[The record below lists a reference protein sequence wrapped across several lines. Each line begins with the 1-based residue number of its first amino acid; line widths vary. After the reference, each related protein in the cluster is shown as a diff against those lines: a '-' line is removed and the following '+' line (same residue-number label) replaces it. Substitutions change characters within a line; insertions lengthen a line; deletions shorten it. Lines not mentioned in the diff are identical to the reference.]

1 MKLVE
6 LLKQWRASAK
16 LEDRAAIWHEML
28 SLYTDQVF
36 SIGIVNATLQPVVTS
51 AKLAQHARDRPL
63 RLRSDLLSRRLH
75 AGHVLARRRPDDA
88 ALHPLAHRRDGADPA
103 DHLGAG
109 LHHHRAAARRL
120 FRKLHR
126 RARAAGEGVD
136 QEQIDILRK
145 QYGFDQPPVLR
156 YFHWVGG
163 MLHGDFGY
171 SFEYQLPV
179 SDVVGDRLWLTVLV
193 SFVTIIFTWLIAF
206 PIGMYSATHQ
216 YSWGDYGLTFLGLL
230 GIAIPNFM
238 LALILMYFANIWFG
252 TSIGHLMDPKYL
264 NEPMSWAKAK
274 SILEHL
280 WIPVI
285 IVGTA
290 GTAGMIRRLRANL
303 LDELQKQY
311 VMTARAKGLHPFK
324 TLVKYPLRMALNFF
338 ISDIGSILPAIISG
352 AEITAIVLSLET
364 TGPMLIKALQSQDM
378 YLAGSFLMFL
388 AFLTVIGVLISDLAL
403 ALLDPRIRLQGGST
417 K

>member
-1 MKLVE
+1 MLRYIIWRIAAMVPTLVLISMLVFTIIE
-6 LLKQWRASAK
+6 LPPGDYFESYAAELRAQGENADM
-16 LEDRAAIWHEML
+16 DRL
-28 SLYTDQVF
+28 NQ
-36 SIGIVNATLQPVVTS
+36 
-51 AKLAQHARDRPL
+51 L
-63 RLRSDLLSRRLH
+63 R
-75 AGHVLARRRPDDA
+75 A
-88 ALHPLAHRRDGADPA
+88 
-103 DHLGAG
+103 
-109 LHHHRAAARRL
+109 
-120 FRKLHR
+120 
-126 RARAAGEGVD
+126 E
-136 QEQIDILRK
+136 
-145 QYGFDQPPVLR
+145 YGFDKPAYIR
-156 YFHWVGG
+156 YFYWVGG

-171 SFEYQLPV
+171 SFEYELPV

-193 SFVTIIFTWLIAF
+193 SFVTIVFTWLIAF

-216 YSWGDYGLTFLGLL
+216 YSWGDYGLTFLGLI

-252 TSIGHLMDPKYL
+252 VSIGHLMDQQFADQ
-264 NEPMSWAKAK
+264 PMSWDKAK
-274 SILEHL
+274 SIMDHL

-285 IVGTA
+285 IIGTA

-311 VMTARAKGLHPFK
+311 VVTARAKGLHPFR
-324 TLVKYPLRMALNFF
+324 TLVKYPMRMALNFF
-338 ISDIGSILPAIISG
+338 VSDIGSILPAIISG

-403 ALLDPRIRLQGGST
+403 AILDPRIRLAGGST